1 MGPKLNCR
9 GAMGVLIMANVL
21 MGTASHAPRRQY
33 ATLNNLCFCRGK
45 PGDAN
50 MSQAYHYRSKR
61 AVHNQQLRFLAD

>member
-33 ATLNNLCFCRGK
+33 ATLNNFASAAESRVTQTC
-45 PGDAN
+45 
-50 MSQAYHYRSKR
+50 
-61 AVHNQQLRFLAD
+61 LRLTTTVPSALFTTSSYDS